1 MGLFAG
7 LFGASDKNTTASGVS
22 KDLMNFLKQVDELYM
37 ASYSLK
43 STRDIAKFLTPA
55 CRHKLTTVI
64 CSINTRYFGD
74 EKYRRTTWSL
84 LEEQSDCYKISKDV
98 KFDNVKVAGKL
109 SIQVASNYKEV
120 WTIMKGNGYL
130 VDSIQ
135 AA

>member
-1 MGLFAG
+1 MGLFSG
-7 LFGASDKNTTASGVS
+7 IFGSPDKNTSASGVP
-22 KDLMNFLKQVDELYM
+22 KDLINFLKQVDELYM

-43 STRDIAKFLTPA
+43 STRDIARFLTPA
-55 CRHKLTTVI
+55 CRHKLSTVI

-84 LEEQSDCYKISKDV
+84 LEEQPNCYRISKDV
-98 KFDNVKVAGKL
+98 KFDHVKVAGKL
-109 SIQVASNYKEV
+109 SIQVASDYKEV
-120 WTIMKGNGYL
+120 WTIAKGSGFL

>member
-1 MGLFAG
+1 MGLFGG
-7 LFGASDKNTTASGVS
+7 LFGASEKNTKTDGLP
-22 KDLMNFLKQVDELYM
+22 KELTTFLKQVDSLYM

-55 CRHKLTTVI
+55 YRHKLTTVI
-64 CSINTRYFGD
+64 CGINTRYFGD

-84 LEEQSDCYKISKDV
+84 VSEESDKYVVSKDV

-109 SIQVASNYKEV
+109 SIQVASDYKEV
-120 WTIMKGNGYL
+120 WTIVKGGSYL
-130 VDSIQ
+130 VDSIK